1 MFRRKPEVQP
11 QFLVFGLGNP
21 GPRFA
26 HTRHNAGWWVLD
38 ELARR
43 AGRTRAAIRHR
54 SQVEYCSLSGVDA
67 ALIKPTTF
75 MNLSGE
81 SVGAWLRELPQARW
95 CVVCDDI
102 SMAVGKARY
111 RRQGSAGGHNGLK
124 SIIAALGRDEF
135 ERIKLGVGAPEPMV
149 DAAEH
154 VLDQPPH
161 SELELLQAEVRRSAD
176 ALMLLAAGAPE
187 PALLLALAGSAAQG
201 GRKQDKAEPLSA
213 DGTGDPAGQPPRP
226 GL

>member
-11 QFLVFGLGNP
+11 QFLLFGLGNP
-21 GPRFA
+21 GPRYA
-26 HTRHNAGWWVLD
+26 HTRHNVGWWVLD

-43 AGRTRAAIRHR
+43 GGRVRTISHHR
-54 SQVEYCSLSGVDA
+54 SHVDFCQVGGVDA
-67 ALIKPTTF
+67 ALIKPTTY

-111 RRQGSAGGHNGLK
+111 RQQGSAGGHNGLK
-124 SIIAALGRDEF
+124 SIIARLGSDSF
-135 ERIKLGVGAPEPMV
+135 ERFKLGVGAPDAEV

-154 VLDQPPH
+154 VLDRPAA
-161 SELELLQAEVRRSAD
+161 SELELLHAAVRRCAD
-176 ALMLLAAGAPE
+176 ALELLAAGAPE
-187 PALLLALAGSAAQG
+187 QAVLRALAGSAASG
-201 GRKQDKAEPLSA
+201 GRPQSGPAPVSGDSA
-213 DGTGDPAGQPPRP
+213 ATDGPPGRS